1 MEKQTQEFNLLTV
14 IERAKNGVD
23 KKTLDSKYIN
33 QLALKVKMQQND
45 CSQEDVIEL
54 LTACYIVC
62 AIAKKIKKFM
72 KAAYVAYTKEEDFLS
87 LYYLAFLECIEKY
100 DITKGDFQNLLSKT
114 VDCHYKNTNKS
125 GFLKVTGSIKKEN
138 RKPMCAVCV
147 DDYLIG
153 SKSSFQHDSETKLM
167 NEELVKKLSA
177 TQEGQMLLYKYLTRP
192 KPFSNQQVA
201 CTFGLTEKQVR
212 TRLKR
217 ASDDFKN
224 NNKDFL
230 SDYFYDSDNL
240 GETIA
245 VQTA

>member
-1 MEKQTQEFNLLTV
+1 MGLTQEFDLLTV
-14 IERAKNGVD
+14 IERAKNGID
-23 KKTLDSKYIN
+23 KKNLNNKHIN
-33 QLALKVKMQQND
+33 QLALKIKFQGQE
-45 CSQEDVIEL
+45 CSQEDIVEC

-62 AIAKKIKKFM
+62 AIARKVKKFM
-72 KAAYVAYTKEEDFLS
+72 KNAYVSYTKEEDFLS
-87 LYYLAFLECIEKY
+87 LFYLAFLECIEKY
-100 DITKGDFQNLLSKT
+100 DVTKGDFQNLLSKT
-114 VDCHYKNTNKS
+114 VDCYFKNTNKS

-138 RKPMCAVCV
+138 RKPVCSVNV

-153 SKSSFQHDSETKLM
+153 SKSMFQHESEIKLM
-167 NEELVKKLSA
+167 NEELVKKLSS

-201 CTFGLTEKQVR
+201 CAFGLTEKQVR

-217 ASDDFKN
+217 ASEDFKN
-224 NNKDFL
+224 NNEDFL
-230 SDYFYDSDNL
+230 RDYFYDSDNL